1 MINLYR
7 MDRLLF
13 ILTFCILSNPI
24 FSQEEKSPTKI
35 LFVGNSFTF
44 FWNMPQL
51 VSAMAESQG
60 VSINSY
66 QSTVSGSSLEQHWKG
81 EKGSL
86 TRKKID
92 ENNWDYVVLSDHSLR
107 TIDAPE
113 KFREYGGK
121 FIDLVRLKG
130 AEPIF
135 MITWSYKDNPSMQKI
150 ISKEYIKLANDFN
163 VKVFPV
169 GPIWDAIIKDNS
181 NIDLYFDNKHPSSV
195 GSYLISLIITKS
207 LTGKSLKD
215 IPKRLFK
222 TDEKGEKFYL
232 SFISS
237 SNSKYLKEFVDKSI
251 K

>member
-1 MINLYR
+1 MNR
-7 MDRLLF
+7 VLLIF
-13 ILTFCILSNPI
+13 TFCILLNPI
-24 FSQEEKSPTKI
+24 LAQQQKTPIKI

-92 ENNWDYVVLSDHSLR
+92 ENNWDYVVLSDHSLK

-113 KFREYGGK
+113 KFREYGKK
-121 FIDLVRLKG
+121 FIDLVRSKG

-169 GPIWDAIIKDNS
+169 GPIWDAIRKDNS
-181 NIDLYFDNKHPSSV
+181 NIDLYFDNKHPSSA
-195 GSYLISLIITKS
+195 GSYLIALIITKS

-222 TDEKGEKFYL
+222 IDEKGEKFYL
-232 SFISS
+232 SFVSS

>member
-1 MINLYR
+1 MNR
-7 MDRLLF
+7 VLLIF
-13 ILTFCILSNPI
+13 TFCILLNPI
-24 FSQEEKSPTKI
+24 LAQQQKTPIKI

-81 EKGSL
+81 EKGSQ

-113 KFREYGGK
+113 KFREYGKK
-121 FIDLVRLKG
+121 FIDLVRSKD
-130 AEPIF
+130 AEPIL
-135 MITWSYKDNPSMQKI
+135 MITWSYKNSISMQKT
-150 ISKEYIKLANDFN
+150 ISEEYIKLAKDFN
-163 VKVFPV
+163 VKFFPV
-169 GPIWDAIIKDNS
+169 GLIWDAIRKDNS

-195 GSYLISLIITKS
+195 GSYLIALIITKT
-207 LTGKSLKD
+207 LTGKSLKN
-215 IPKRLFK
+215 IPKRLYK
-222 TDEKGEKFYL
+222 IDEKGEKFYL
-232 SFISS
+232 SFVSS

>member
-1 MINLYR
+1 MN
-7 MDRLLF
+7 RLLIILSF
-13 ILTFCILSNPI
+13 IILTNPILS
-24 FSQEEKSPTKI
+24 QEKISPSNI

-86 TRKKID
+86 TRKKIN

-113 KFREYGGK
+113 KFREYGKK
-121 FIDLVRLKG
+121 FIDLVRSKD

-135 MITWSYKDNPSMQKI
+135 MITWSYKDNISMQQT
-150 ISKEYIKLANDFN
+150 ISKEYIKLANEFN
-163 VKVFPV
+163 VKFFPV
-169 GPIWDAIIKDNS
+169 GPIWDDIRKDNP
-181 NIDLYFDNKHPSSV
+181 NIDLYFDNKHPSSA
-195 GSYLISLIITKS
+195 GSYLIALIITKT
-207 LTGKSLKD
+207 LTGKSIKD
-215 IPKRLFK
+215 IPRRLFK
-222 TDEKGEKFYL
+222 IDEKGEKFYL
-232 SFISS
+232 SFVSS